1 MIRDWDGVAGGGDMQ
16 AMRGQTTS
24 LPGSAP
30 PRGLTRGAEPP
41 VVSPKKAAPMRG
53 KNGGRAKV
61 FYFRVS
67 ESEHTAIAEA
77 ASRAGLAPG
86 SYARAKVLGGT
97 PPRAVRVPPVERQT
111 LALLL
116 AQIGRVGGNLNQLA
130 RANNTGLSV
139 FVPDL
144 VEVLADLR
152 SLRDELRALL
162 GRKPL

>member
-1 MIRDWDGVAGGGDMQ
+1 MAAMLAICDMQ

-41 VVSPKKAAPMRG
+41 VVSPRKAAPMRG

-67 ESEHTAIAEA
+67 DSEHAALTEA

-97 PPRAVRVPPVERQT
+97 PPRAVRVPPIERQT

-116 AQIGRVGGNLNQLA
+116 AQIGRIGGNLNQLA
-130 RANNTGLSV
+130 RAGNSGLTV
-139 FVPDL
+139 YAPAVE
-144 VEVLADLR
+144 EVLADLR
-152 SLRDELRALL
+152 GLRDDLRALL

>member
-1 MIRDWDGVAGGGDMQ
+1 
-16 AMRGQTTS
+16 
-24 LPGSAP
+24 
-30 PRGLTRGAEPP
+30 
-41 VVSPKKAAPMRG
+41 MRG

-67 ESEHTAIAEA
+67 DSEHAALTEA

-97 PPRAVRVPPVERQT
+97 PPRAVRVPPIERQT

-116 AQIGRVGGNLNQLA
+116 AQIGRIGGNLNQLA
-130 RANNTGLSV
+130 RAGNSGLTV
-139 FVPDL
+139 YAPAVE
-144 VEVLADLR
+144 EVLADLR
-152 SLRDELRALL
+152 GLRDDLRALL